1 MPGKVV
7 IISQHYPPDPSTTAA
22 IMAEIAGEV
31 ARDADVL
38 VLSGTPGS
46 LSDAPGSLSDAPG
59 SLSDAAGTARPRIE
73 EIRNR
78 IPEKG
83 ALARRALAEVLFT
96 FRAFMA
102 LLWRLR
108 RGDVVVTVTAPFMLP
123 YASVAAAWL
132 KGARSALIMHDL
144 FPDVLVMS
152 GLLKPTSLV
161 ARAIRI
167 ANALMFRAI
176 DIVITI
182 GRDSERLLLRYRGLT
197 PDKLRFIPNWAT
209 LVPAIRP
216 IDPQNPFRRVAAARF
231 VVGLSGNLGFTHD
244 PTIVFEAARSLR
256 EEADIHFL
264 LSGWGLGF
272 ETLKQL
278 QADAKLPNVSLVD
291 RVADGE
297 LEAFLAAADV
307 WLIPYRRNVAGVSVP
322 SRFYNLLAVGRP
334 VILVSEPEAEAALIV
349 AENGLGWVVKPGGS
363 DELARAIRL
372 ASRAEIS
379 PMAARAVAAAGNFA
393 RERAMAGY
401 RGVVAELLRGREGS
415 AS

>member
-46 LSDAPGSLSDAPG
+46 P
-59 SLSDAAGTARPRIE
+59 SDAAGTAGLRVE

-78 IPEKG
+78 MPEKG
-83 ALARRALAEVLFT
+83 ALARRALAEVSFT

-102 LLWRLR
+102 LLRRLR

-152 GLLKPTSLV
+152 GLLKPASLV
-161 ARAIRI
+161 TRVIRI
-167 ANALMFRAI
+167 ANALMFRTI

-209 LVPAIRP
+209 LAPAIRP
-216 IDPQNPFRRVAAARF
+216 IDPTNTFRRVTAARF

-244 PTIVFEAARSLR
+244 PAIVFEAARSLR
-256 EEADIHFL
+256 EESDIYFL

-272 ETLKQL
+272 ETLKRL
-278 QADAKLPNVSLVD
+278 QAEAKLPNVSLVD

-307 WLIPYRRNVAGVSVP
+307 WLIPYRKDVAGVSVP

-349 AENGLGWVVKPGGS
+349 AEDRLGWVVKPGAS
-363 DELARAIRL
+363 DELAQAISL
-372 ASRAEIS
+372 ASRTEIA

-401 RGVVAELLRGREGS
+401 RGVVAELLRRGEGS

>member
-46 LSDAPGSLSDAPG
+46 LGDAS
-59 SLSDAAGTARPRIE
+59 GTARPRIE

-96 FRAFMA
+96 FRAFA
-102 LLWRLR
+102 TLLRRLG

-197 PDKLRFIPNWAT
+197 SDKLRFIPNWAT

-216 IDPQNPFRRVAAARF
+216 IDPQNPFRRPAAARF
-231 VVGLSGNLGFTHD
+231 
-244 PTIVFEAARSLR
+244 
-256 EEADIHFL
+256 
-264 LSGWGLGF
+264 
-272 ETLKQL
+272 
-278 QADAKLPNVSLVD
+278 
-291 RVADGE
+291 
-297 LEAFLAAADV
+297 
-307 WLIPYRRNVAGVSVP
+307 
-322 SRFYNLLAVGRP
+322 
-334 VILVSEPEAEAALIV
+334 
-349 AENGLGWVVKPGGS
+349 
-363 DELARAIRL
+363 
-372 ASRAEIS
+372 
-379 PMAARAVAAAGNFA
+379 
-393 RERAMAGY
+393 
-401 RGVVAELLRGREGS
+401 VVAELLRGREGS

>member
-46 LSDAPGSLSDAPG
+46 LSDAPGSLG
-59 SLSDAAGTARPRIE
+59 DAAGTARPRIE

-96 FRAFMA
+96 FRAFAA
-102 LLWRLR
+102 LLRRLD

-182 GRDSERLLLRYRGLT
+182 GRDSERLLLRYRCLT

-244 PTIVFEAARSLR
+244 PAIVFEAARSLR

-349 AENGLGWVVKPGGS
+349 AENGLGWVVKPGAS
-363 DELARAIRL
+363 DELAQAIRL

>member
-46 LSDAPGSLSDAPG
+46 LSDAAG
-59 SLSDAAGTARPRIE
+59 AARQLRVE

-78 IPEKG
+78 IAEKG
-83 ALARRALAEVLFT
+83 ALARRAFAELLFT
-96 FRAFMA
+96 VRAFIA
-102 LLWRLR
+102 LLRRLR
-108 RGDVVVTVTAPFMLP
+108 RGDVVITVTAPFMLP

-152 GLLKPTSLV
+152 GLLKSSSLV
-161 ARAIRI
+161 ARAIQI

-209 LVPAIRP
+209 LAPAIRP
-216 IDPQNPFRRVAAARF
+216 IDAESPFRRATAARF

-244 PTIVFEAARSLR
+244 PTIVFEAARLLR
-256 EEADIHFL
+256 EESDIHFL

-278 QADAKLPNVSLVD
+278 QAEAKLPNVSLVD

-307 WLIPYRRNVAGVSVP
+307 WIIPYRRNVAGVSVP

-349 AENGLGWVVKPGGS
+349 AENRLGWVVKPGAS
-363 DELARAIRL
+363 DELAQAIRL
-372 ASRAEIS
+372 AAGTEIS

-393 RERAMAGY
+393 IGRAMAGY
-401 RGVVAELLRGREGS
+401 RGVVAELLRGRGGS
-415 AS
+415 A

>member
-1 MPGKVV
+1 MSGKVV

-31 ARDADVL
+31 GRDADVL

-46 LSDAPGSLSDAPG
+46 PGDSAG
-59 SLSDAAGTARPRIE
+59 AAKRVRVE

-83 ALARRALAEVLFT
+83 ALARRALAELLFT
-96 FRAFMA
+96 GRAFVA
-102 LLWRLR
+102 LLLRLR

-152 GLLKPTSLV
+152 GLLKPASLV

-167 ANALMFRAI
+167 ANALMFHAI

-182 GRDSERLLLRYRGLT
+182 GRDSERRLLRYRGLT

-209 LVPAIRP
+209 LAPAIRP
-216 IDPQNPFRRVAAARF
+216 IDPDNPFRRATAARF

-244 PTIVFEAARSLR
+244 PAIVFEAARLLR
-256 EEADIHFL
+256 DESDIHFL

-272 ETLKQL
+272 EALKQL
-278 QADAKLPNVSLVD
+278 QADAKLPNVSLVE

-297 LEAFLAAADV
+297 LEAFLAAADI
-307 WLIPYRRNVAGVSVP
+307 WLIPYRKNVAGVSVP

-349 AENGLGWVVKPGGS
+349 AENHLGWVVKPGAS
-363 DELARAIRL
+363 DELAQAIRL
-372 ASRAEIS
+372 ASRTEIS
-379 PMAARAVAAAGNFA
+379 PMAARAVTAAGNFA
-393 RERAMAGY
+393 IERAMAGY
-401 RGVVAELLRGREGS
+401 RGVVAELLHGAKGS
-415 AS
+415 PHEER

>member
-1 MPGKVV
+1 
-7 IISQHYPPDPSTTAA
+7 
-22 IMAEIAGEV
+22 MAEIAGEA

-46 LSDAPGSLSDAPG
+46 LGHRART
-59 SLSDAAGTARPRIE
+59 GTQPRIE

-78 IPEKG
+78 MPEKR
-83 ALARRALAEVLFT
+83 ALARRATAEMLFT
-96 FRAFMA
+96 LRAFVT
-102 LLWRLR
+102 LLRRLR
-108 RGDVVVTVTAPFMLP
+108 RGDVVVTVTAPFTLP

-132 KGARSALIMHDL
+132 RGARSGLIMHDL

-152 GLLKPTSLV
+152 GLIKPTSLI

-167 ANALMFRAI
+167 VNALMFLAI
-176 DIVITI
+176 DIIITI
-182 GRDSERLLLRYRGLT
+182 GRDSERLLLLYRGLT

-209 LVPAIRP
+209 LPVAIRP
-216 IDPQNPFRRVAAARF
+216 VDPQNPFRRITAARF

-244 PTIVFEAARSLR
+244 PAIVFEAARSLR
-256 EEADIHFL
+256 EEIDIHFL

-272 ETLKQL
+272 EALKQL
-278 QADAKLPNVSLVD
+278 QAEAKLPNVSPVD

-297 LEAFLAAADV
+297 LEVLLVAADV
-307 WLIPYRRNVAGVSVP
+307 WIIPYRKNVAGISVP

-349 AENGLGWVVKPGGS
+349 AENRLGWVVKPGAA
-363 DELARAIRL
+363 DQLAQVIRL
-372 ASRAEIS
+372 ASRTEIS
-379 PMAARAVAAAGNFA
+379 PMAARAMAAAGNFT
-393 RERAMAGY
+393 RERAMVGY

-415 AS
+415 SS

>member
-1 MPGKVV
+1 MPGKVI

-46 LSDAPGSLSDAPG
+46 LSDAAGS
-59 SLSDAAGTARPRIE
+59 ARPRIE

-96 FRAFMA
+96 CRAFVA
-102 LLWRLR
+102 LLRRLG

-182 GRDSERLLLRYRGLT
+182 GRDSERLLLRYRCLT

-244 PTIVFEAARSLR
+244 PAIVFEAARSLR

-297 LEAFLAAADV
+297 LEVFLAAADI

>member
-1 MPGKVV
+1 MAGKVV
-7 IISQHYPPDPSTTAA
+7 IISQHYPPDPSTTAS
-22 IMAEIAGEV
+22 IMAEIAGAV

-46 LSDAPGSLSDAPG
+46 LGDG
-59 SLSDAAGTARPRIE
+59 AATATPRIE

-96 FRAFMA
+96 VRAFLA
-102 LLWRLR
+102 LVWRLR
-108 RGDVVVTVTAPFMLP
+108 RGDAVVTVTAPFMLP

-152 GLLKPTSLV
+152 GLLQPTSL
-161 ARAIRI
+161 ATRAIRI

-209 LVPAIRP
+209 LAPAIRP
-216 IDPQNPFRRVAAARF
+216 IDPQSPFRRGTAARF

-244 PTIVFEAARSLR
+244 PAIVFEAARSLR

-278 QADAKLPNVSLVD
+278 QAEARLPNVSLVD

-307 WLIPYRRNVAGVSVP
+307 WLIPYRSNVAGVSVP

-349 AENGLGWVVKPGGS
+349 AENRLGWVVRPGAP
-363 DELARAIRL
+363 DELAAAIRL
-372 ASRAEIS
+372 ASRAEVA
-379 PMAARAVAAAGNFA
+379 PMAARAVTAAGNFA
-393 RERAMAGY
+393 LDRAMAGY
-401 RGVVAELLRGREGS
+401 RGVVAELLRGGNGAPDEKR
-415 AS
+415 